1 MILMLAPFAPHFAE
15 ECWERLGQTTSVF
28 DAAWPTWD
36 DALTVESEVE
46 VPVQVNGRTRSRIQ
60 VPRGAA
66 EDAVVAL
73 ALRDQT
79 VLRFTEGKEIRK
91 RIYVKDRLLNLVT
104 GS

>member
-1 MILMLAPFAPHFAE
+1 
-15 ECWERLGQTTSVF
+15 
-28 DAAWPTWD
+28 
-36 DALTVESEVE
+36 
-46 VPVQVNGRTRSRIQ
+46 